1 MEYQVKTRSVR
12 IRRFVESIMP
22 SIIDQLGL
30 KNSRRYVMI
39 EIGRSA
45 GVGNEGITVPLPELD
60 SYVIS
65 IKLDRLA
72 DVGVTLAHEMV
83 HVRQLALGILRLER
97 GRRYWCGRRVPNQV
111 AYLDTPW
118 ERDAFARQEL
128 IFRKAVQV

>member
-1 MEYQVKTRSVR
+1 MEYQVKTRSAR

-30 KNSRRYVMI
+30 ANSRRYVMI

-45 GVGNEGITVPLPELD
+45 GIGNEGITVPLPELD

-83 HVRQLALGILRLER
+83 HVRQLARGLLRLHR
-97 GRRYWCGRRVPNQV
+97 GRRYWRGKLVSSRVP
-111 AYLDTPW
+111 YLDTPW
-118 ERDAFARQEL
+118 ERDAFACQEL
-128 IFRKAVQV
+128 IFRKALEA

>member
-1 MEYQVKTRSVR
+1 
-12 IRRFVESIMP
+12 MP

-30 KNSRRYVMI
+30 TSSRQYVMI

-83 HVRQLALGILRLER
+83 HVRQLARGLLRLHR
-97 GRRYWCGRRVPNQV
+97 GRRYWRGKLVSSRVP
-111 AYLDTPW
+111 YLDTPW
-118 ERDAFARQEL
+118 ERDAFACQEL
-128 IFRKAVQV
+128 IFRKALEA

>member
-1 MEYQVKTRSVR
+1 MEYQVKTRSAR

-30 KNSRRYVMI
+30 ANSRRYVMI

-45 GVGNEGITVPLPELD
+45 GIGNEGITVPLPELD

-83 HVRQLALGILRLER
+83 HVRQLARGLLRLHR
-97 GRRYWCGRRVPNQV
+97 GRRYWRGKLVSSRIP
-111 AYLDTPW
+111 YLDTPW
-118 ERDAFARQEL
+118 ERDAFACQEL
-128 IFRKAVQV
+128 IFRKALEA